1 MTTNE
6 ELEALYGP
14 AATHSEY
21 SIGQTVCYHRTPGDV
36 HQGEILYVCA
46 PAPVLMR
53 DGRTVNAPLSYV
65 VDAGEGM
72 PDIIYSNDIIPEAH
86 PHIK

>member
-14 AATHSEY
+14 PATHAEY
-21 SIGQTVCYHRTPGDV
+21 KVGQIIRYHRTTGDI
-36 HQGEILYVCA
+36 HTGEILYVVA
-46 PAPVLMR
+46 PHPVLMR

-65 VDAGEGM
+65 IAPDEGGM
-72 PDIIYSNDIIPEAH
+72 PDIQYQPDIIND
-86 PHIK
+86 